1 VIKFYFHDTPNPRKI
16 ALFLEESGLAYEVI
30 PVDLLKGEQHNPE
43 YRAINPNGKAP
54 AVVDDG
60 IVVFDSSAIL
70 IYLADKTGL
79 FFGRRGTGR
88 PLLVDVYRQRAQPV
102 LGPGFPLRPGSYRQ
116 RLRRQPLSA
125 RDRAAL

>member
-1 VIKFYFHDTPNPRKI
+1 MIKFYFHDTPNPRKI

-60 IVVFDSSAIL
+60 IDALSQSPERRLTDSQVRL
-70 IYLADKTGL
+70 GQVPADHLHPRPDLG
-79 FFGRRGTGR
+79 FESRG
-88 PLLVDVYRQRAQPV
+88 P
-102 LGPGFPLRPGSYRQ
+102 
-116 RLRRQPLSA
+116 
-125 RDRAAL
+125 